1 MSETFKS
8 SLAKMLLL
16 KLKLLS
22 GMGQMLLSDS
32 VSAFEMPT
40 VVPQGCC
47 LDYRRPWGVV
57 TKCQEFGCWLRG
69 GVVQCSVSC
78 KPGTVSVVLLPGGS
92 NVAEILNS
100 DRMSFI

>member
-1 MSETFKS
+1 
-8 SLAKMLLL
+8 MLLL

-57 TKCQEFGCWLRG
+57 TKRQEFGCWLRG
-69 GVVQCSVSC
+69 GGCAVLCLLQTGNSQCGAS
-78 KPGTVSVVLLPGGS
+78 
-92 NVAEILNS
+92 AWWQ
-100 DRMSFI
+100 